1 MIITSKELME
11 KYRNYKNPK
20 VKIKREIDDGKYFK
34 LIRGVYED
42 NLNVEGYLLANII
55 ESPSYL
61 SFEYALSKYGL
72 IPERVLHYTSATT
85 LKKHNKIVNNVFGNY
100 FYTDIPL
107 QVWRYGINRVKEG
120 NYVYLIA
127 IPEKA
132 LCDLLYKETPL
143 TSIKQLKK
151 LLFEDLRIDEDLF
164 YELDKEKIISIC
176 DLYRKKNLNLLKKML
191 MKEENDE

>member
-20 VKIKREIDDGKYFK
+20 AKIKREIDDGKYFK

-85 LKKHNKIVNNVFGNY
+85 LKKHNKIVNNV
-100 FYTDIPL
+100 
-107 QVWRYGINRVKEG
+107 
-120 NYVYLIA
+120 
-127 IPEKA
+127 
-132 LCDLLYKETPL
+132 
-143 TSIKQLKK
+143 
-151 LLFEDLRIDEDLF
+151 
-164 YELDKEKIISIC
+164 
-176 DLYRKKNLNLLKKML
+176 
-191 MKEENDE
+191 